1 MSETYAVQ
9 YSHDGEQWIELK
21 RSGVGQMSGTS
32 RFKNVCDAFIFL
44 GKEMQCDP
52 EITHR
57 IVRYVEEVVIAPP
70 ARGEEK

>member
-9 YSHDGEQWIELK
+9 FSHDGEEWIELK

-32 RFKNVCDAFIFL
+32 RFKSACDAFIFL

-52 EITHR
+52 DIAHR
-57 IVRYVEEVVIAPP
+57 IVRYVEEIVIAPP
-70 ARGEEK
+70 PLRATA